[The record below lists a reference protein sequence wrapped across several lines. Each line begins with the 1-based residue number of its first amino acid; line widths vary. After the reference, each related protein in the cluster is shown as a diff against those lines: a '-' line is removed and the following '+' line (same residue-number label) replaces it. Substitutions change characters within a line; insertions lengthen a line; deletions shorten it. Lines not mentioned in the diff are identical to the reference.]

1 MTNIDKV
8 AVIGAGVMGAGIA
21 AHAANAGIAVILLDV
36 VPDGA
41 SNRSVLAET
50 AVNNMLK
57 ANPAPLM
64 HRRNTR
70 HIQTGNLDDDLSL
83 LAECDLVIEAV
94 IEDLEIKQDL
104 YRRVDTARKP
114 GSIVT
119 SNTSTIPLAKL
130 VSGLPEGFAR
140 DFAITHFF
148 NPPRYLRLLEVV
160 AGTHT
165 RADAIT
171 SLQVFG
177 DRALGKSV
185 VQCKDTPG
193 FIANRIGILWT
204 TSAIRFAFEDQ
215 LSVEEADAIVGRP
228 MGIPKTGVFGLMDLV
243 GIDLQPHVS
252 ASMLSSLPE
261 QDMFRDLHQESELI
275 ARMIREGYTGRKGKG
290 GFYRLNRTNG
300 KRIKESLDLETGEY
314 RAVRKA
320 DLDSIGAGREGLRAL
335 VEHPDKGG
343 RYAWRVLA
351 HTLSYAAS
359 LVPEIADDVYAIDE
373 AMRNGY
379 AWKWGP
385 FEMIDQLGPDWFA
398 AQLRESSMAVPQ
410 LLDQVGDGTFYRT
423 EQGVLQY
430 FGTDDTYHNVA
441 RPDGVLLLQDIK
453 RATTR
458 IVGNGSASLWDIG
471 DGVVCLEFHTKMN
484 SIDPGIMAMVEKV
497 LKVVPAENYKAL
509 IIHSEAANFSVGAN
523 IGLAL
528 FAANIAGWP
537 EITKSIKAGQ
547 DAYQALKYAPFP
559 VVGAPSGMALAGGLE
574 ILLHCDAVQ
583 AHAETYMGLVEVGVG
598 LVPAWGG
605 CKEMLARWHHNP
617 KGPQGPMP
625 AVTRVFETIGTAA
638 VARSADEARD
648 LLYLRDGDGITMNR
662 DRLLAEAKAKALQ
675 LADNY
680 IPPQPAEYALPG
692 PTAATAMNLVLNDF
706 HRAGKATDHDVTV
719 GKALAWVLSG
729 GKTDMT
735 ETITENHLLSLERR
749 TIVELLK
756 TSSTLDRIEHM
767 LETGKPLRN

>member
-1 MTNIDKV
+1 
-8 AVIGAGVMGAGIA
+8 
-21 AHAANAGIAVILLDV
+21 
-36 VPDGA
+36 
-41 SNRSVLAET
+41 
-50 AVNNMLK
+50 
-57 ANPAPLM
+57 
-64 HRRNTR
+64 
-70 HIQTGNLDDDLSL
+70 
-83 LAECDLVIEAV
+83 
-94 IEDLEIKQDL
+94 
-104 YRRVDTARKP
+104 
-114 GSIVT
+114 
-119 SNTSTIPLAKL
+119 
-130 VSGLPEGFAR
+130 
-140 DFAITHFF
+140 
-148 NPPRYLRLLEVV
+148 
-160 AGTHT
+160 
-165 RADAIT
+165 
-171 SLQVFG
+171 
-177 DRALGKSV
+177 
-185 VQCKDTPG
+185 
-193 FIANRIGILWT
+193 
-204 TSAIRFAFEDQ
+204 
-215 LSVEEADAIVGRP
+215 
-228 MGIPKTGVFGLMDLV
+228 
-243 GIDLQPHVS
+243 
-252 ASMLSSLPE
+252 MLSSLPE

-290 GFYRLNRTNG
+290 GFYRLNRANG
-300 KRIKESLDLETGEY
+300 KRIKESLDLDTGEY
-314 RAVRKA
+314 RTARKA
-320 DLDSIGAGREGLRAL
+320 DLDSIGTGRKGLRAL

-359 LVPEIADDVYAIDE
+359 LVPEIADDVYAVDE

-385 FEMIDQLGPDWFA
+385 FEMIDQLGPAWFA

-430 FGTDDTYHNVA
+430 FGTDDTYHNIA

-458 IVGNGSASLWDIG
+458 IAGNGSASLWDIG

-484 SIDPGIMAMVEKV
+484 SIDPGVMAMVEKA
-497 LKVVPAENYKAL
+497 LKVVPGENYKAL

-605 CKEMLARWHHNP
+605 CKEMLTRWHHNP

-625 AVTRVFETIGTAA
+625 AVTRVFETVGTAA

-680 IPPQPAEYALPG
+680 IPPQPAEFALPG
-692 PTAATAMNLVLNDF
+692 PTAATAMTLVLNDF
-706 HRAGKATDHDVTV
+706 HRAGKATDHDVVV

-729 GKTDMT
+729 GKTDIT
-735 ETITENHLLSLERR
+735 ETITEDHLLSLERR

>member
-1 MTNIDKV
+1 
-8 AVIGAGVMGAGIA
+8 
-21 AHAANAGIAVILLDV
+21 
-36 VPDGA
+36 
-41 SNRSVLAET
+41 
-50 AVNNMLK
+50 
-57 ANPAPLM
+57 
-64 HRRNTR
+64 
-70 HIQTGNLDDDLSL
+70 
-83 LAECDLVIEAV
+83 
-94 IEDLEIKQDL
+94 
-104 YRRVDTARKP
+104 
-114 GSIVT
+114 
-119 SNTSTIPLAKL
+119 
-130 VSGLPEGFAR
+130 
-140 DFAITHFF
+140 
-148 NPPRYLRLLEVV
+148 
-160 AGTHT
+160 
-165 RADAIT
+165 
-171 SLQVFG
+171 
-177 DRALGKSV
+177 
-185 VQCKDTPG
+185 
-193 FIANRIGILWT
+193 
-204 TSAIRFAFEDQ
+204 
-215 LSVEEADAIVGRP
+215 
-228 MGIPKTGVFGLMDLV
+228 VFGLMDLV
-243 GIDLQPHVS
+243 GIDLQPNVS

-320 DLDSIGAGREGLRAL
+320 DLDSIGAGRDGLRAL

-385 FEMIDQLGPDWFA
+385 FEMIDQLGPGWFA

-735 ETITENHLLSLERR
+735 ESITENHLLSLERR

>member
-1 MTNIDKV
+1 
-8 AVIGAGVMGAGIA
+8 
-21 AHAANAGIAVILLDV
+21 
-36 VPDGA
+36 
-41 SNRSVLAET
+41 
-50 AVNNMLK
+50 
-57 ANPAPLM
+57 
-64 HRRNTR
+64 
-70 HIQTGNLDDDLSL
+70 
-83 LAECDLVIEAV
+83 
-94 IEDLEIKQDL
+94 
-104 YRRVDTARKP
+104 
-114 GSIVT
+114 
-119 SNTSTIPLAKL
+119 
-130 VSGLPEGFAR
+130 
-140 DFAITHFF
+140 
-148 NPPRYLRLLEVV
+148 
-160 AGTHT
+160 
-165 RADAIT
+165 
-171 SLQVFG
+171 
-177 DRALGKSV
+177 
-185 VQCKDTPG
+185 
-193 FIANRIGILWT
+193 
-204 TSAIRFAFEDQ
+204 
-215 LSVEEADAIVGRP
+215 

-290 GFYRLNRTNG
+290 GFYRLNRANG
-300 KRIKESLDLETGEY
+300 KRIKESLDLDTGEY
-314 RAVRKA
+314 RTARKA
-320 DLDSIGAGREGLRAL
+320 DLDSIGTGRKGLRAL

-359 LVPEIADDVYAIDE
+359 LVPEIADDVYAVDE

-385 FEMIDQLGPDWFA
+385 FEMIDQLGPAWFA

-430 FGTDDTYHNVA
+430 FGTDDTYHNIA

-453 RATTR
+453 RATAR
-458 IVGNGSASLWDIG
+458 IAGNGSASLWDIG

-484 SIDPGIMAMVEKV
+484 SIDPGVMAMVEKA
-497 LKVVPAENYKAL
+497 LKVVPGENYKAL

-625 AVTRVFETIGTAA
+625 AVTRVFETVGTAA

-692 PTAATAMNLVLNDF
+692 PTAATAMTLVLNDF
-706 HRAGKATDHDVTV
+706 HRAGKATDHDVVV
-719 GKALAWVLSG
+719 GKALARVLSG
-729 GKTDMT
+729 GKTDIT
-735 ETITENHLLSLERR
+735 ETITEDHLLSLERR

>member
-1 MTNIDKV
+1 
-8 AVIGAGVMGAGIA
+8 
-21 AHAANAGIAVILLDV
+21 
-36 VPDGA
+36 
-41 SNRSVLAET
+41 
-50 AVNNMLK
+50 
-57 ANPAPLM
+57 
-64 HRRNTR
+64 
-70 HIQTGNLDDDLSL
+70 
-83 LAECDLVIEAV
+83 
-94 IEDLEIKQDL
+94 
-104 YRRVDTARKP
+104 
-114 GSIVT
+114 
-119 SNTSTIPLAKL
+119 
-130 VSGLPEGFAR
+130 
-140 DFAITHFF
+140 
-148 NPPRYLRLLEVV
+148 
-160 AGTHT
+160 
-165 RADAIT
+165 
-171 SLQVFG
+171 
-177 DRALGKSV
+177 
-185 VQCKDTPG
+185 
-193 FIANRIGILWT
+193 
-204 TSAIRFAFEDQ
+204 
-215 LSVEEADAIVGRP
+215 

-423 EQGVLQY
+423 EQSVLQY

-680 IPPQPAEYALPG
+680 IPPQPAEFALPG

>member
-1 MTNIDKV
+1 
-8 AVIGAGVMGAGIA
+8 
-21 AHAANAGIAVILLDV
+21 
-36 VPDGA
+36 
-41 SNRSVLAET
+41 
-50 AVNNMLK
+50 
-57 ANPAPLM
+57 
-64 HRRNTR
+64 
-70 HIQTGNLDDDLSL
+70 
-83 LAECDLVIEAV
+83 
-94 IEDLEIKQDL
+94 
-104 YRRVDTARKP
+104 
-114 GSIVT
+114 
-119 SNTSTIPLAKL
+119 
-130 VSGLPEGFAR
+130 
-140 DFAITHFF
+140 
-148 NPPRYLRLLEVV
+148 
-160 AGTHT
+160 
-165 RADAIT
+165 
-171 SLQVFG
+171 
-177 DRALGKSV
+177 
-185 VQCKDTPG
+185 
-193 FIANRIGILWT
+193 
-204 TSAIRFAFEDQ
+204 
-215 LSVEEADAIVGRP
+215 
-228 MGIPKTGVFGLMDLV
+228 
-243 GIDLQPHVS
+243 
-252 ASMLSSLPE
+252 
-261 QDMFRDLHQESELI
+261 
-275 ARMIREGYTGRKGKG
+275 
-290 GFYRLNRTNG
+290 
-300 KRIKESLDLETGEY
+300 
-314 RAVRKA
+314 
-320 DLDSIGAGREGLRAL
+320 
-335 VEHPDKGG
+335 
-343 RYAWRVLA
+343 
-351 HTLSYAAS
+351 LSYAAS
-359 LVPEIADDVYAIDE
+359 LVPEIADDVYAVDE

-385 FEMIDQLGPDWFA
+385 FEMIDQLGPAWFA
-398 AQLRESSMAVPQ
+398 AQLRESGMAVPQ

-430 FGTDDTYHNVA
+430 FGTDGTYHNVA

-458 IVGNGSASLWDIG
+458 IAGNGSASLWDIG

-484 SIDPGIMAMVEKV
+484 SIDPGIMAMVEKA
-497 LKVVPAENYKAL
+497 LEIVPAENYKAL

-547 DAYQALKYAPFP
+547 DAYKALKYAPFP

-625 AVTRVFETIGTAA
+625 AVTRVFETVGTAA

-675 LADNY
+675 LADDY
-680 IPPQPAEYALPG
+680 IPPQPTEYALPG
-692 PTAATAMNLVLNDF
+692 PTAATAMTLVLNDF
-706 HRAGKATDHDVTV
+706 HRAGKATDHDVVV
-719 GKALAWVLSG
+719 GKALARVLSG
-729 GKTDMT
+729 GKTDIT
-735 ETITENHLLSLERR
+735 ETITEDHLLSLERR

>member
-1 MTNIDKV
+1 MTNIEKV

-21 AHAANAGIAVILLDV
+21 AHVANSGTPVVLLDV
-36 VPDGA
+36 VPNGA
-41 SNRSVLAET
+41 SKRSVLAET
-50 AVNNMLK
+50 AIKNMLK

-64 HRRNTR
+64 HKKNVNL
-70 HIQTGNLDDDLSL
+70 IKTGNIDDDLGM
-83 LAECDLVIEAV
+83 LAECDLIIEAV
-94 IEDLEIKQDL
+94 IENLEIKQAL
-104 YRRVDTARKP
+104 YKQIDTVRKA
-114 GSIVT
+114 GSIIT

-130 VSGLPEGFAR
+130 MNGLTDDFAR

-160 AGTHT
+160 AGPHT
-165 RADAIT
+165 RTDAIT
-171 SLQVFG
+171 ALQTFC

-185 VQCKDTPG
+185 VHCKDTPG

-204 TSAIRFAFEDQ
+204 TCAIRFAFEDQ
-215 LSVEEADAIVGRP
+215 LTVEEADAIVGRP

-252 ASMLSSLPE
+252 ASMLSSLPS
-261 QDMFRDLHQESELI
+261 QDMFRDLHQDSEFI
-275 ARMIREGYTGRKGKG
+275 AHMIREGYTGRKGKG
-290 GFYRLNRTNG
+290 GFYRLNRSKG
-300 KRIKESLDLETGEY
+300 QRIKESLDLQTGEY
-314 RAVRKA
+314 RTAQKA
-320 DLDSIGAGREGLRAL
+320 DLASISAGRKGLRAL

-343 RYAWRVLA
+343 HYAWRVLA

-359 LVPEIADDVYAIDE
+359 LVPEIADDVFAVDE

-385 FEMIDQLGPDWFA
+385 FEMIDQLGPAWFA
-398 AQLRESSMAVPQ
+398 TQLREFDMTVPK
-410 LLDQVGDGTFYRT
+410 LLDKIGAGSFYRT

-430 FGTDDTYHNVA
+430 FGTDNAYHNVP

-458 IVGNGSASLWDIG
+458 VAGNGSASLWDIG

-484 SIDPGIMAMVEKV
+484 SIDPGIMTMVEKT
-497 LKVVPAENYKAL
+497 LKVIPAENYKAL
-509 IIHSEAANFSVGAN
+509 VIHNEAANFSVGAN

-537 EITKSIKAGQ
+537 EITKSVKAGQ
-547 DAYQALKYAPFP
+547 DVYKALKYSPFP

-605 CKEMLARWHHNP
+605 CKEMLARWQNNP
-617 KGPQGPMP
+617 EAPGGPMP
-625 AVTRVFETIGTAA
+625 AVTRVFETVGTAA
-638 VARSADEARD
+638 VSRSAVEAQE
-648 LLYLRDGDGITMNR
+648 LLYLRNGDGITMNR
-662 DRLLAEAKAKALQ
+662 DRLLAEAKARALQ
-675 LADNY
+675 LADDY
-680 IPPQPAEYALPG
+680 TPPEPPEYALPG
-692 PTAATAMNLVLNDF
+692 PTAATALTMVVNDYR
-706 HRAGKATDHDVTV
+706 RAGKATDHDVTV
-719 GKALAWVLSG
+719 GKALAGVLSG
-729 GKTDMT
+729 GKTD
-735 ETITENHLLSLERR
+735 ITESITEDHLLSLERR
-749 TIVELLK
+749 TIIELLK
-756 TSSTLDRIEHM
+756 TTPTLDRIEHM

>member
-1 MTNIDKV
+1 
-8 AVIGAGVMGAGIA
+8 
-21 AHAANAGIAVILLDV
+21 
-36 VPDGA
+36 
-41 SNRSVLAET
+41 
-50 AVNNMLK
+50 
-57 ANPAPLM
+57 
-64 HRRNTR
+64 
-70 HIQTGNLDDDLSL
+70 
-83 LAECDLVIEAV
+83 
-94 IEDLEIKQDL
+94 
-104 YRRVDTARKP
+104 
-114 GSIVT
+114 
-119 SNTSTIPLAKL
+119 
-130 VSGLPEGFAR
+130 
-140 DFAITHFF
+140 
-148 NPPRYLRLLEVV
+148 
-160 AGTHT
+160 
-165 RADAIT
+165 
-171 SLQVFG
+171 
-177 DRALGKSV
+177 
-185 VQCKDTPG
+185 
-193 FIANRIGILWT
+193 
-204 TSAIRFAFEDQ
+204 
-215 LSVEEADAIVGRP
+215 

-314 RAVRKA
+314 RALRKA

-359 LVPEIADDVYAIDE
+359 LVPEIADDVYAVDE

-385 FEMIDQLGPDWFA
+385 FEMIDQLGPGWFA

-735 ETITENHLLSLERR
+735 ESITENHLLSLERR